1 MDQLTFDDIP
11 KTDLVF
17 SDISPNIVDDF
28 LTFHKQNPYIYELF
42 KKFSY
47 EVKNAGLS
55 HYGAAAIFERIR
67 WHETVESKKSDFKAN
82 NNYRS
87 CYARLLAFED
97 PNFKDFF
104 ETRSSFK
111 GELQN
116 AA

>member
-1 MDQLTFDDIP
+1 MTFDDIP
-11 KTDLVF
+11 KEDFLF
-17 SDISPNIVDDF
+17 SDISPKIVNEF
-28 LTFHKQNPYIYELF
+28 ITFHKQNPYIYELF

-47 EVKNAGLS
+47 EVKSIGIN
-55 HYGAAAIFERIR
+55 HYGAAAIIERIR

-97 PNFKDFF
+97 PTFKDFF

-111 GELQN
+111 GEFQN